1 MAKFFG
7 IGIGPGDKE
16 LITLKAVRVLSNI
29 DVVILPE
36 ARKDTGS
43 TAYGIAKEHINPM
56 AKLITCEF
64 PMVKDKDAF
73 TRAGKEAADIITEYV
88 SKGYNT
94 AFLTLGDPSIYSTCQ
109 YIIRALSSDIE
120 VETIPGITSFCAA
133 AAMTNR
139 VLVEGDEI
147 LSIIPATCEYEMM
160 SRVAKDSPGVVIMK
174 LFNHGD
180 KAVRLLKENNMIE
193 NSVIVKKCG
202 MVDCKVSSDIEKSL
216 EEEKQYLSIILGRRA

>member
-16 LITLKAVRVLSNI
+16 LITVKAVRVLSNI

-43 TAYGIAKEHINPM
+43 TAYSIAKEYINPT
-56 AKLITCEF
+56 AKVITCEF

-73 TRAGKEAADIITEYV
+73 LKAGEKAAQIVMDYVTE
-88 SKGYNT
+88 GYNT
-94 AFLTLGDPSIYSTCQ
+94 AFLTLGDPSIYST
-109 YIIRALSSDIE
+109 YIYILKALDSRIE
-120 VETIPGITSFCAA
+120 IETIPGITSFCAA

-160 SRVAKDSPGVVIMK
+160 NRVAKDSAGVVVMK

-202 MVDCKVSSDIEKSL
+202 MADCKINSDIEESL
-216 EEEKQYLSIILGRRA
+216 EEGKQYLSIILGRRA